1 MGRTISCVLAL
12 VRQNASDNRHLTNG
26 TNADFMYSISNIEK
40 TENLILQV
48 SQLKHRVDNL
58 ENVLRNGKEVLTLEE
73 ASLYTGISRS
83 TLYKLT
89 SAHEIP
95 YYKPHGKLILFERKE
110 LLAWVRANRIAA
122 KDEDEDVD

>member
-1 MGRTISCVLAL
+1 MHSCIGQAECQ
-12 VRQNASDNRHLTNG
+12 RQQSSDQWHNTF
-26 TNADFMYSISNIEK
+26 DIMYSISNIEK
-40 TENLILQV
+40 TETLIKQV
-48 SQLKHRVDNL
+48 ALLKQRVDNL
-58 ENVLRNGKEVLTLEE
+58 ENVLRNGKDVLTLEE

-95 YYKPHGKLILFERKE
+95 YYKPHGKLILFERME

-122 KDEDEDVD
+122 KDESEDIH

>member
-1 MGRTISCVLAL
+1 
-12 VRQNASDNRHLTNG
+12 
-26 TNADFMYSISNIEK
+26 MYSISNIEK

-48 SQLKHRVDNL
+48 SQLKNRVDNL
-58 ENVLRNGKEVLTLEE
+58 ENVLRNGKDVLTLEE

-89 SAHEIP
+89 SAHEIL

-122 KDEDEDVD
+122 KDENEDEA

>member
-1 MGRTISCVLAL
+1 MA
-12 VRQNASDNRHLTNG
+12 QHLRY
-26 TNADFMYSISNIEK
+26 MYSISNIEK
-40 TENLILQV
+40 TENLIIQV
-48 SQLKHRVDNL
+48 SQLKHRVENL
-58 ENVLRNGKEVLTLEE
+58 ENVLRNGKDVLTLEE

-110 LLAWVRANRIAA
+110 LLAWVRANRIPA
-122 KDEDEDVD
+122 KDEDED

>member
-1 MGRTISCVLAL
+1 
-12 VRQNASDNRHLTNG
+12 
-26 TNADFMYSISNIEK
+26 MYSISNIEK

-58 ENVLRNGKEVLTLEE
+58 ENVLRNGKDVLTLEE

-89 SAHEIP
+89 SAHEI
-95 YYKPHGKLILFERKE
+95 LNI
-110 LLAWVRANRIAA
+110 WITSAA
-122 KDEDEDVD
+122 APSTIE

>member
-1 MGRTISCVLAL
+1 
-12 VRQNASDNRHLTNG
+12 
-26 TNADFMYSISNIEK
+26 MYSISNIEK

-58 ENVLRNGKEVLTLEE
+58 ENVLRNGKDVLTLEE
-73 ASLYTGISRS
+73 ASLYTGISRN

-95 YYKPHGKLILFERKE
+95 YYKPHGKLILLSARNSSLGFVPTVSQQRMRTKTRPK
-110 LLAWVRANRIAA
+110 WDNRIDYLA
-122 KDEDEDVD
+122 KMLLPESG

>member
-1 MGRTISCVLAL
+1 
-12 VRQNASDNRHLTNG
+12 
-26 TNADFMYSISNIEK
+26 MYSISNIEK

-58 ENVLRNGKEVLTLEE
+58 ENVLRNGKDVLTLEE

-89 SAHEIP
+89 RAHEIP
-95 YYKPHGKLILFERKE
+95 DYKPHGKLILFERKE
-110 LLAWVRANRIAA
+110 LIAWVRANRIAA
-122 KDEDEDVD
+122 KDENEDEA

>member
-1 MGRTISCVLAL
+1 MFLSGQHECQ
-12 VRQNASDNRHLTNG
+12 RQPPSDQWHNTL
-26 TNADFMYSISNIEK
+26 DIMYSISNIEK

-58 ENVLRNGKEVLTLEE
+58 ENVLRNGKDVLTLEE

-110 LLAWVRANRIAA
+110 ILAWVRANRIPA
-122 KDEDEDVD
+122 KDEEEQNCD

>member
-1 MGRTISCVLAL
+1 MAIT
-12 VRQNASDNRHLTNG
+12 
-26 TNADFMYSISNIEK
+26 ADIMYSISNIEK

-58 ENVLRNGKEVLTLEE
+58 ENVLRNGKDVLTLEE

-83 TLYKLT
+83 TLFKQKTAY
-89 SAHEIP
+89 EIP

-122 KDEDEDVD
+122 KDEYEDGA